1 MRKSFKNFLP
11 DEIIYRPKF
20 AYQAPEAKSFLSEN
34 HTASIAHE
42 YFENIKNLNNQNSDS
57 IYDLFKKIKHP
68 ASSSRIG
75 FRENMAFIIGLSD
88 HCLRNFKKKY
98 SNNNEK

>member
-1 MRKSFKNFLP
+1 MLKVSLNPARFN
-11 DEIIYRPKF
+11 RPKF

-34 HTASIAHE
+34 HVSPVANE
-42 YFENIKNLNNQNSDS
+42 YYENIKNLNNQNSDS

-68 ASSSRIG
+68 ASSNRIG

-88 HCLRNFKKKY
+88 YCLKNFREKY
-98 SNNNEK
+98 SN